1 MSLPKKKSRSII
13 IDAQKYRWISSGN
26 DYGIDLYV
34 ELFDNPGQKLHVIF
48 AYKNRRSEQTGTG
61 KVLSQG
67 SVISPQVVEKVIK
80 QAFSIGWKPSH
91 RAKELL
97 LHASEIENQSNW

>member
-13 IDAQKYRWISSGN
+13 VDAQKYRWISSGN

-34 ELFDNPGQKLHVIF
+34 ELFDNPGQKIHVIF
-48 AYKNRRSEQTGTG
+48 DYKNKTSEQTGTG
-61 KVLSQG
+61 KVLRQG
-67 SVISPQVVEKVIK
+67 SVISPQVVEQVIK
-80 QAFSIGWKPSH
+80 LAFSKGWKPSQ

-97 LHASEIENQSNW
+97 LHANDIENQIN